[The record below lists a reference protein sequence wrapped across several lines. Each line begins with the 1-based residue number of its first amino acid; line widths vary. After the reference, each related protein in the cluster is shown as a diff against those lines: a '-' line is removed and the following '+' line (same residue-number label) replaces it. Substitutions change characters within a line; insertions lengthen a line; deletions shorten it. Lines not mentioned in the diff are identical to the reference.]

1 MDYRYHCVIPA
12 ESGRNRLPF
21 NPCRLLDFTLLRLET
36 GQTASVES
44 GDREILAVILG
55 GRATFTVGERRFEAL
70 GGRTDVFSGR
80 PHSLYIPA
88 GAVVTVEAVT
98 PVEIALPSAPSD
110 LEVEPYV
117 ILPDQVASGRWGAA
131 NFSRNYHQILT
142 EIAQPQL
149 PARRL
154 IVGETYTP
162 SGNWSTY
169 PPHRHKVDDLPAEAM
184 HEEMYYF
191 RISPAGADG
200 RSASSRAGGFGI
212 SRVYTDEGY
221 EENVAVRDHAMQ
233 MMPEGYHTIVSAPGY
248 TTYFLWFLAG
258 TQRTQGALED
268 ADLKWVGQRVPALR
282 ELGL

>member
-12 ESGRNRLPF
+12 ENGRNLLPF
-21 NPCRLLDFTLLRLET
+21 NPCQLLDFSLLRLEAGET
-36 GQTASVES
+36 SSVES

-55 GRATFTVGERRFEAL
+55 GRATFRVGERRFEAV
-70 GGRTDVFSGR
+70 GERTDVFSGR
-80 PHSLYIPA
+80 PHSVYIPA
-88 GAVVTVEAVT
+88 GATVTVEAVT

-117 ILPDQVASGRWGAA
+117 IGPDEVAGGRWGAA

-142 EIAQPQL
+142 EISQPQL

-191 RISPAGADG
+191 RVNPG
-200 RSASSRAGGFGI
+200 GGFGI

-268 ADLKWVGQRVPALR
+268 ADLKWVGQRVAGLR

>member
-1 MDYRYHCVIPA
+1 MDYRYHAVIPTDT
-12 ESGRNRLPF
+12 GRNTLPF
-21 NPCRLLDFTLLRLET
+21 NPCELLDFTLLRLDA
-36 GQTASVES
+36 GDIWASES

-55 GRATFTVGERRFEAL
+55 GRATFTVNGHRFDNV
-70 GGRTDVFSGR
+70 GGRPDVFSGK
-80 PHSLYIPA
+80 PHSVYIPA
-88 GAVVTVEAVT
+88 GATVIIEAVEAV
-98 PVEIALPSAPSD
+98 EIAMPSAPSD
-110 LEVEPYV
+110 LATDPYV
-117 ILPDQVASGRWGAA
+117 IAPDQVATGRWGAA

-142 EIAQPQL
+142 EIAQPDL

-169 PPHRHKVDDLPAEAM
+169 PPHRHKFDALPAEAR

-191 RISPAGADG
+191 RINPADG
-200 RSASSRAGGFGI
+200 FAI

-221 EENVAVRDHAMQ
+221 EENVAVREHGMQ

-258 TQRTQGALED
+258 TQRTQASTED
-268 ADLKWVGQRVPALR
+268 AALKWVGQRVPALR

>member
-12 ESGRNRLPF
+12 ESGRNNLPF

-36 GQTASVES
+36 GQTASFDS

-55 GRATFTVGERRFEAL
+55 GRATFAVGERRFEAL
-70 GGRTDVFSGR
+70 GERADVFSGR
-80 PHSLYIPA
+80 PHSLYVPA
-88 GAVVTVEAVT
+88 GATVTVEAVT

-110 LEVEPYV
+110 LDVEPYV
-117 ILPDQVASGRWGAA
+117 IVPDQVVSGRWGAA

-142 EIAQPQL
+142 EISQPEL

-169 PPHRHKVDDLPAEAM
+169 PPHRHKVDALPGEAM

-191 RISPAGADG
+191 RVTPG
-200 RSASSRAGGFGI
+200 GGFGI
-212 SRVYTDEGY
+212 SRVYTDDGY

>member
-1 MDYRYHCVIPA
+1 MDYRYHGVIPA
-12 ESGRNRLPF
+12 EYGRNELPF
-21 NPCRLLDFTLLRLET
+21 NPCTLLDFSLLRLET
-36 GQTASVES
+36 GQTSTVES

-55 GRATFTVGERRFEAL
+55 GRASFTIGDRTFESL
-70 GGRTDVFSGR
+70 GDRADVFSGR
-80 PHSLYIPA
+80 PYSVYLPA
-88 GAVVTVEAVT
+88 GATATIEAVT

-110 LEVEPYV
+110 LDVEPYV
-117 ILPDQVASGRWGAA
+117 IGPDQVVSGRWGAA

-142 EIAQPQL
+142 EVSQPRL

-169 PPHRHKVDDLPAEAM
+169 PPHRHKVDDLPAEAQ

-191 RISPAGADG
+191 RVSP
-200 RSASSRAGGFGI
+200 AGGFGI